1 MNSFQREIGTEQK
14 KEQKRKDK
22 NDLQES
28 KTRTKAEP
36 VF

>member
-22 NDLQES
+22 NDLQE
-28 KTRTKAEP
+28 KQDKNQG
-36 VF
+36 

>member
-14 KEQKRKDK
+14 KEQNEKIRTTYRK
-22 NDLQES
+22 S

>member
-22 NDLQES
+22 NDLQE
-28 KTRTKAEP
+28 KQDKN
-36 VF
+36 